1 MADQNNLNKPDLQS
15 DYNTEVLQTLRGH
28 IARLWSGNYTGMGGL
43 VAGMR
48 RFVVN
53 STDLQLKERNAD
65 GSETTIFDSS
75 SKATTAALA
84 LVATSASEAKA
95 ASLSIKTANFT
106 VEQVDMKLVFKFGT
120 TVIASLDQ
128 NGNLITKADV
138 KAYNTP

>member
-15 DYNTEVLQTLRGH
+15 DYSSEVLQTIRGH

-48 RFVVN
+48 RLVV
-53 STDLQLKERNAD
+53 SGSDLQLKERNAD
-65 GSETTIFDSS
+65 GSETTVFTTEG
-75 SKATTAALA
+75 KATTEALTLVSIAAN
-84 LVATSASEAKA
+84 EAKA
-95 ASLSIKTANFT
+95 SSLSIKTTNFT
-106 VEQVDMKLVFKFGT
+106 VEQVDMKLVFKFGA

-128 NGNLITKADV
+128 NGNLLTKADV